1 MAKEKVVEV
10 KAFITVL
17 GQTIVG
23 KLVGTAGGNYE
34 LEGALFFGPQ
44 QDPDTGKVGMGYTPI
59 ALVAP
64 GNPSDG
70 LKFTLQKSHVVIP
83 HDLSEQAI
91 EAYNRVTGQIQVA
104 PASAIVQLDDA
115 RKKR

>member
-1 MAKEKVVEV
+1 MTTEVQV

-23 KLVGTAGGNYE
+23 RLVNDFHDHYT

-44 QDPDTGKVGMGYTPI
+44 QDPETGKVGMGYTPI
-59 ALVAP
+59 AVAAP

-70 LKFTLQKSHVVIP
+70 LTFKLRKTHVVIP
-83 HDLSEQAI
+83 HDLSSDAI
-91 EAYNRVTGQIQVA
+91 EAYNRVTGRIQVA
-104 PASAIVQLDDA
+104 PPSAIAQLDDV